1 MSSWAPTNGGFIKR
15 DYIRISGYLGPNVKI
30 LISWI
35 NLWKI
40 ISFRV
45 VPSWAQ
51 KMGGYKKEL
60 YPDIWKEVTMS
71 VVFVGKEQ
79 VPCLHHE
86 WCPVQRNKVQRI
98 VSIFLKIFSIKIV
111 SISPIKYVC
120 WTWYHLS
127 SKCMMT
133 CACIYSTFHKCSYY
147 TLEDNVKFAS
157 LIFKVLCDIK
167 SCKFWLKICVF
178 WICW

>member
-1 MSSWAPTNGGFIKR
+1 
-15 DYIRISGYLGPNVKI
+15 
-30 LISWI
+30 
-35 NLWKI
+35 
-40 ISFRV
+40 
-45 VPSWAQ
+45 
-51 KMGGYKKEL
+51 MGGYKKGLYPDIWVSGYPGSSKSQDIDITNKSVKNNSFRVVSSWAPKEGGYKKGL

-79 VPCLHHE
+79 GPCLNHE
-86 WCPVQRNKVQRI
+86 WCPVQLNKVQRI
-98 VSIFLKIFSIKIV
+98 VSIFLKIFSIKIA

-127 SKCMMT
+127 STCMMT
-133 CACIYSTFHKCSYY
+133 CACIYSTFQICSYY

-167 SCKFWLKICVF
+167 SCKFLLKNCVF